1 MPFDPTHKDFTGYSS
16 EDFYEGLSAYL
27 DEEMEGE
34 EDECP
39 EWIQEQ
45 LDEDLPF

>member
-16 EDFYEGLSAYL
+16 EDFYEGLAGYVD
-27 DEEMEGE
+27 DEQDEGE
-34 EDECP
+34 EECP
-39 EWIQEQ
+39 EWIREQ